1 MVKLEGR
8 YGYCSQTIKS
18 DNMSDYALSTNDRI
32 KLNCQ
37 KVRAAIEE
45 QCDPMD
51 GACLLG
57 NLMDLKAL
65 GGLMSET
72 IALANSALRDKQ
84 VELMKRDD
92 PQLERVIELFGK
104 GAMKTWIETE
114 CKRELQ
120 QVEYCTFLD
129 KRLSYAIEAL
139 RTAVSHLKE
148 EMNRERFG
156 N

>member
-1 MVKLEGR
+1 
-8 YGYCSQTIKS
+8 
-18 DNMSDYALSTNDRI
+18 MSDYDITINDRI

-37 KVRAAIEE
+37 KVREAIEV
-45 QCDPMD
+45 QCDLMD

-57 NLMDLKAL
+57 NLMELKAL

-84 VELMKRDD
+84 VEIMKRDD
-92 PQLERVIELFGK
+92 PELNRVLEIFGK
-104 GAMKTWIETE
+104 TSLKTWIETE

-120 QVEYCTFLD
+120 QVDYVMYLD
-129 KRLSYAIEAL
+129 KRLSYAIDAM

>member
-1 MVKLEGR
+1 
-8 YGYCSQTIKS
+8 
-18 DNMSDYALSTNDRI
+18 MSDYALSTNDRI

-37 KVRAAIEE
+37 KVRVAIEE

-51 GACLLG
+51 GACLIN
-57 NLMDLKAL
+57 NLMELKAL

-84 VELMKRDD
+84 VEIMKRDD
-92 PQLERVIELFGK
+92 PELERIIELFGK
-104 GAMKTWIETE
+104 TSLKTWIETE

-120 QVEYCTFLD
+120 QVDYCTHLD
-129 KRLSYAIEAL
+129 KKLSHAVGIM